1 MTAGFIQQYKTGGHR
16 PPLQQHRESTIMKT
30 RHLIAIGITVMGAPA
45 GFAAGRSDVADAA
58 MRGDSAAVRTLITQG
73 ADVNARQGDGST
85 ALHWAVYKGNLAM
98 VDTLIA
104 ARADV
109 KAATREGAT

>member
-1 MTAGFIQQYKTGGHR
+1 MESNDMKVKHLFAIGMMGLFAATAGFA
-16 PPLQQHRESTIMKT
+16 S
-30 RHLIAIGITVMGAPA
+30 
-45 GFAAGRSDVADAA
+45 GRSEVADAA

-85 ALHWAVYKGNLAM
+85 ALHWAAYKGNIAM
-98 VDTLIA
+98 MEALLA

-109 KAATREGAT
+109 KAATREGATPLYLASV